1 MPKYFCEYCGI
12 YLTHSSP
19 GGRYQ
24 HSHGRKHL
32 NNKIEYYSQFL
43 YEFQKKIDNNLL
55 NMTSKLINQTKDNNL
70 QTDTNNIIEND
81 PNNQINE
88 NKKVML
94 HITGQMPLSIPLNFM
109 QNVGKTMTEI
119 SNNSINSSKNEKIIQ
134 VLPNEIQ
141 PQYKLNQNNDDI
153 ENKKDENDKKKN
165 NGNVNSKKI
174 LENLKK
180 IRYCYN
186 DPNPEI
192 NTVSLTDLLK
202 EDDDEEEDQKK

>member
-24 HSHGRKHL
+24 HSHGRKHI

-55 NMTSKLINQTKDNNL
+55 NMTSKLINKTKDNNL
-70 QTDTNNIIEND
+70 ETGNDGLIENI
-81 PNNQINE
+81 PNDQINE
-88 NKKVML
+88 NKKAFL

-109 QNVGKTMTEI
+109 QKVGKTMTEI
-119 SNNSINSSKNEKIIQ
+119 PSSSTIINEKIIKS
-134 VLPNEIQ
+134 LPNETQ
-141 PQYKLNQNNDDI
+141 PQFNLNLNKDDI
-153 ENKKDENDKKKN
+153 ENKKNDNDKNKN
-165 NGNVNSKKI
+165 NGHVNSKKI

-180 IRYCYN
+180 IKYTYN
-186 DPNPEI
+186 DPNPE
-192 NTVSLTDLLK
+192 NYGVTLNDLLK
-202 EDDDEEEDQKK
+202 EDDEEEDQKK